1 METARGNTT
10 IHGGASRDRLERTAC
25 GWRETEE
32 SVDYLTALI
41 AIVLILQLIVLYS
54 MRTVARRTDIRLP
67 RIEGK
72 LDQIQRHLGIAFEDK
87 AGEMV
92 RPLLLAG
99 NKMKAIK
106 EYRRITGVGLKDA
119 KEAVDAMLLEL
130 EQQPQPDKG

>member
-1 METARGNTT
+1 M
-10 IHGGASRDRLERTAC
+10 
-25 GWRETEE
+25 
-32 SVDYLTALI
+32 DYQVALI
-41 AIVLILQLIVLYS
+41 AIVLVLQFIVLYS

-67 RIEGK
+67 RIERK
-72 LDQIQRHLGIAFEDK
+72 LDQIQRHLGITFEDQ

-99 NKMKAIK
+99 NKIEAIK

-130 EQQPQPDKG
+130 EQQPQAEKE

>member
-1 METARGNTT
+1 M
-10 IHGGASRDRLERTAC
+10 
-25 GWRETEE
+25 
-32 SVDYLTALI
+32 DYQIALI
-41 AIVLILQLIVLYS
+41 AIVLVLQLIVLFS

-99 NKMKAIK
+99 NKLEAIK

-119 KEAVDAMLLEL
+119 KEAVDAMLLEQ
-130 EQQPQPDKG
+130 EQQAQPDKG

>member
-1 METARGNTT
+1 MM
-10 IHGGASRDRLERTAC
+10 
-25 GWRETEE
+25 
-32 SVDYLTALI
+32 DYQVGLLALLLLLQ
-41 AIVLILQLIVLYS
+41 IVMLYS

-72 LDQIQRHLGIAFEDK
+72 LNQIQRHLGIAFEDK

-99 NKMKAIK
+99 SKIEAIK

-130 EQQPQPDKG
+130 EQQPQVEKSQG